1 MKLALAILV
10 AALAGI
16 LTGELLRY
24 CGPRQASASMPTYQI
39 GDGGR
44 EAAVEQQYAIEGE
57 SAEAQR

>member
-1 MKLALAILV
+1 MRIAIGILV

-24 CGPRQASASMPTYQI
+24 CGPRQAPLSMPTYQL

-44 EAAVEQQYAIEGE
+44 EAAADQQYAIEGDW
-57 SAEAQR
+57 AEAQR